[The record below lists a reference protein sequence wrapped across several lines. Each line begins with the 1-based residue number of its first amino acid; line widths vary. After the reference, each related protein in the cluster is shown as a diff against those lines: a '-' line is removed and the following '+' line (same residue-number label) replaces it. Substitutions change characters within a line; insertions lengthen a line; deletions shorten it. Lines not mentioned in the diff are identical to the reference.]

1 MVDDDLSSMTV
12 PQLKELLKER
22 GLTVGGKKAELVARL
37 AENSES
43 GPAKP
48 AKKAAGDKMVV
59 GELPFFLAINEGGLG
74 AVEINKWKAASY
86 GMAVFMFIMLIIGL
100 NSMSW
105 YSASFEETED
115 SGLFGPITM
124 TANVG
129 VGLSDLKMELSG
141 FMTFEMVV
149 ALDECDEEGGGEEEI
164 DCGTL
169 STAGTIN
176 KIFII
181 LSLISIIVLLIFS
194 TGRGFGIFT
203 SGILDEKS
211 DLIEKIS
218 WLIAVASINLGT
230 LLYWMIVGFQSHFGG
245 PYDEGLGSM
254 WWMMFLFSLTFA
266 AVVYNEKVKAL
277 VSRFRNSA

>member
-1 MVDDDLSSMTV
+1 MIADDFSSMTV
-12 PQLKELLKER
+12 PQLKELLKEK

-37 AENSES
+37 VENSES
-43 GPAKP
+43 KSVKP
-48 AKKAAGDKMVV
+48 AKKATGDELVV
-59 GELPFFLAINEGGLG
+59 GELPFFLAMKEGGLG
-74 AVEINKWKAASY
+74 AVDIDKWKAASY

-105 YSASFEETED
+105 YSAGFEETED
-115 SGLFGPITM
+115 DGFFGPITI
-124 TANVG
+124 AVDVG
-129 VGLSDLKMELSG
+129 VGLSEMEMEISG
-141 FMTFEMVV
+141 FMTFEAGVD
-149 ALDECDEEGGGEEEI
+149 LDECYEEGMVEDEI
-164 DCGTL
+164 DCGAL

-203 SGILDEKS
+203 SGVLDEKS

-230 LLYWMIVGFQSHFGG
+230 LLYWIIVGFQSHLGE
-245 PYDEGLGSM
+245 PYEEGLGSM

-266 AVVYNEKVKAL
+266 AVVYNGKVKAL
-277 VSRFRNSA
+277 ISKFQNSA